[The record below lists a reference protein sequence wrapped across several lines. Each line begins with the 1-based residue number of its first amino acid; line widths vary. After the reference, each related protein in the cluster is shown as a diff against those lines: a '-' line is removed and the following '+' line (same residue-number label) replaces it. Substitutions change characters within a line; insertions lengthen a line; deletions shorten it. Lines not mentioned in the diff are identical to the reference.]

1 MAPRAAIFGSAG
13 PTLSPDEAAFFREAD
28 PWGFILFARNIE
40 TPAQLR
46 RLTAGLREAVGRET
60 PILVDQEGGRV
71 ERLTRPHW
79 RTWRPVLD
87 EFDGD
92 EDRALEAVRL
102 RYTIISA
109 ELRDVGIDVNCV
121 PLLDVLMP
129 ETHKVI
135 GRRALGSDAFSVI
148 SRAGAVLEG
157 TTAGGALPVIK
168 HIPGHGRAAVD
179 SHDELPVVSTP
190 LADLQATDFATFR
203 AFADQ
208 PLGMTAHVV
217 FEAVDPDACATLS
230 PACIAMIR
238 DEIGF
243 QGLLMTDDL
252 SMKALRGTTAARAS
266 GALAAGCDM
275 ILHCNGDR
283 VEMAA
288 VAGTAPELS
297 GPALDRARRA
307 EDARTAPADIDIAA
321 AAARYEELTGELV
334 HG

>member
-1 MAPRAAIFGSAG
+1 MIRIPSG
-13 PTLSPDEAAFFREAD
+13 
-28 PWGFILFARNIE
+28 
-40 TPAQLR
+40 
-46 RLTAGLREAVGRET
+46 
-60 PILVDQEGGRV
+60 
-71 ERLTRPHW
+71 
-79 RTWRPVLD
+79 
-87 EFDGD
+87 
-92 EDRALEAVRL
+92 
-102 RYTIISA
+102 
-109 ELRDVGIDVNCV
+109 
-121 PLLDVLMP
+121 
-129 ETHKVI
+129 
-135 GRRALGSDAFSVI
+135 AFSVI

-297 GPALDRARRA
+297 GPALDRACRA
-307 EDARTAPADIDIAA
+307 EDARTAPAEIDIAA
-321 AAARYEELTGELV
+321 AAARYEELTRELV